1 MGNDRASYGFIAADQ
16 FAIYDLTPVS
26 YTRAYPDAIP
36 DAFAAL
42 GYDAARLL
50 ITAIRHAGSTDP
62 AAVLSALAA
71 IRGFDGVTGELSYP
85 ADSRIPVK
93 AVTILKVEG
102 GGYRL
107 VQQLI
112 PHKTPAL

>member
-50 ITAIRHAGSTDP
+50 ITAIRHAASTDP
-62 AAVLSALAA
+62 EEVRNALAS
-71 IRGFDGVTGELSYP
+71 IREFDGVTGQLGYP
-85 ADSRIPVK
+85 ADSRIPLK
-93 AVTILKVEG
+93 AVTLLGVEG

-107 VQQLI
+107 VQQLV
-112 PHKTPAL
+112 PAKTPAP